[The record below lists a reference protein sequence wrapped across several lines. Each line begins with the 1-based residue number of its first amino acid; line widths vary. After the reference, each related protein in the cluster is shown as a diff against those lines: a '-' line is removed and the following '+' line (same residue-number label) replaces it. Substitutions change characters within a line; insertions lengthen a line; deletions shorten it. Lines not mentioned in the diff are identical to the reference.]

1 MVVCIHC
8 WKGGNKKTLDC
19 INKDGMT
26 SNREYAWEKVSN
38 GTGREAEV
46 KNKEKAHYMGDISRW
61 MGPPTSRLSYT
72 SSDALLQ
79 TAVADLAAQTVLVY
93 RSRAKFWQPSG
104 IMLQSIV
111 LGIGGKNKN
120 NLHLGA
126 VQCNGHRIQGYHSR
140 FHWMVAWLSETDSIQ
155 RRDWSIPCR
164 SDDFSVRASFDE
176 LLTLFFFSGCV
187 Q

>member
-1 MVVCIHC
+1 
-8 WKGGNKKTLDC
+8 
-19 INKDGMT
+19 MT

-46 KNKEKAHYMGDISRW
+46 KYKEKAHYMGDISRW
-61 MGPPTSRLSYT
+61 MGPPTSPLSYT

-79 TAVADLAAQTVLVY
+79 TAVADLATQTVLVY

-120 NLHLGA
+120 NLYLGA
-126 VQCNGHRIQGYHSR
+126 VQCNGHQIQGYHSR
-140 FHWMVAWLSETDSIQ
+140 FH
-155 RRDWSIPCR
+155 
-164 SDDFSVRASFDE
+164 
-176 LLTLFFFSGCV
+176 
-187 Q
+187 